1 MDARP
6 FHGALLYVVVCTLV
20 HKPSL
25 QKMKKTS
32 NPDGITGFLW
42 LRGPDLNRRPPGYP
56 FGPPC
61 RFYRFRRGIKTAPK
75 SGAAAE
81 IAHRLHLPQAAAMG
95 NSQRATLVGA

>member
-1 MDARP
+1 MK
-6 FHGALLYVVVCTLV
+6 HLI
-20 HKPSL
+20 
-25 QKMKKTS
+25 QKTKS
-32 NPDGITGFLW
+32 SRNEIRYDYSIW

-81 IAHRLHLPQAAAMG
+81 KAASLHLPPAAQSRF
-95 NSQRATLVGA
+95 SQRAALVGA